1 MHAGDFGSELRLI
14 RLALERTSETLKAET
29 LESSSDTVYVPT
41 PTRIQA
47 PPMATGGSG
56 APEAI
61 APGAN
66 LADANLQRGP
76 TAAPAAVGNQFSTW
90 VALAAVIVAAVLGT
104 IVMMQRPSA
113 PAAAGPTSAA
123 DRNPAVSTASA
134 TDGMVKLVSDP
145 DGAAVTINGNPTGL
159 MTPADIAVSDLKG
172 AKVQLSKSGF
182 RPHLV
187 RAGETQIRSGVVQV
201 RLDAAGTGGPVPP
214 SPPEAPSAPAALSVT
229 LKGSYPFEVLDGA
242 RVIGESG
249 TEHTLAVAG
258 PRVLRLR
265 NSEYML
271 DYPVRVDATR
281 TSASAPDLGR
291 LTVRTPLE
299 TCNVWVA
306 GRDLGYPPITD
317 QKLAAGNYRVEVKC
331 PDGNDRAE
339 SVTIEGG
346 KLNTKVIR

>member
-1 MHAGDFGSELRLI
+1 
-14 RLALERTSETLKAET
+14 
-29 LESSSDTVYVPT
+29 
-41 PTRIQA
+41 
-47 PPMATGGSG
+47 
-56 APEAI
+56 
-61 APGAN
+61 
-66 LADANLQRGP
+66 
-76 TAAPAAVGNQFSTW
+76 
-90 VALAAVIVAAVLGT
+90 
-104 IVMMQRPSA
+104 
-113 PAAAGPTSAA
+113 
-123 DRNPAVSTASA
+123 
-134 TDGMVKLVSDP
+134 
-145 DGAAVTINGNPTGL
+145 
-159 MTPADIAVSDLKG
+159 MTPADVAVSDLRG

-214 SPPEAPSAPAALSVT
+214 SPPGTPSAPAALSVT

-249 TEHTLAVAG
+249 TVHTLAVAG

-265 NSEYML
+265 NREYML
-271 DYPVRVDATR
+271 DYPVRVDASR
-281 TSASAPDLGR
+281 TAASAPDLGR

-317 QKLAAGNYRVEVKC
+317 QKLAAGNYRVEVRC